1 MMDSLLQ
8 DLRLAF
14 RALVRNPG
22 FAGLAVVTLA
32 VGFGANATLFT
43 WMKE

>member
-1 MMDSLLQ
+1 MTDSLLQ

-22 FAGLAVVTLA
+22 FTTLAVATLA
-32 VGFGANATLFT
+32 VGIGANATLFNLR
-43 WMKE
+43 KE